1 MYCRNEL
8 GHFVARKKRRISI
21 EGRVGGRIFHSIT
34 SSSTSGLPTMLPGVD
49 FPIRTECPPGACICD
64 RERLL
69 AEPGADLRILKLT
82 REEEKKL
89 LARIEAISS
98 YEDLRGMQQKMVQL
112 LGIALTITPSANEV
126 RTVRGFHIELGALP
140 GLCRKTRQSIP
151 AAVRKCLDQHPEI
164 AFAILDAHDL
174 FGMDQR

>member
-1 MYCRNEL
+1 
-8 GHFVARKKRRISI
+8 
-21 EGRVGGRIFHSIT
+21 
-34 SSSTSGLPTMLPGVD
+34 MLQSAD
-49 FPIRTECPPGACICD
+49 FPIRTECPPGLCVCD

-69 AEPGADLRILKLT
+69 EAPGADLRILKLT

-98 YEDLRGMQQKMVQL
+98 YDELRKMAQRMQQL
-112 LGIALTITPSANEV
+112 LGVALRITPSANEV
-126 RTVRGFHIELGALP
+126 RTVRGFVIELGELP

-151 AAVRKCLDQHPEI
+151 AAVRRCLDQHPEI

-174 FGMDQR
+174 FGMGQGIDAPL

>member
-1 MYCRNEL
+1 
-8 GHFVARKKRRISI
+8 
-21 EGRVGGRIFHSIT
+21 
-34 SSSTSGLPTMLPGVD
+34 MLQSVD
-49 FPIRTECPPGACICD
+49 FPIRTECPPGACVCD

-82 REEEKKL
+82 RDEEKKL

-98 YEDLRGMQQKMVQL
+98 YDDLRKMEQKMQQL
-112 LGIALTITPSANEV
+112 LGIAITITPSANEV
-126 RTVRGFHIELGALP
+126 RTVRGFNIELGALP

-151 AAVRKCLDQHPEI
+151 AAVRRCLDQHPEI

-174 FGMDQR
+174 FGMGRGEGG